1 MLAASSGSATSPQP
15 REPFFGGRETSV
27 REVAVVGGGI
37 IGLSCAWHLL
47 QRGVGVTV
55 WERQHIGAGASWGN
69 AGQLEPSL
77 AVPLPEPSNVRAAL
91 RSLVDRRSAVLLPRR
106 LDRELAA
113 FLRMFL
119 TRSTA
124 RTWRRAVRA
133 QAPLNARALAAY
145 DELVDAGVPVSFT
158 RAPFTSVAADA
169 AEAEGLLREL
179 SALAAGG
186 CPVDH
191 DVLTAD
197 QLHAAEP
204 ITAGARGAVGVRING
219 QRFLD
224 PPRTLEVLADGIRSA
239 GGEIRQGQRV
249 HRVAERGG
257 RVRVEAADDA
267 AESDAVVLA
276 NGAWLSPLG
285 REHGVRLPMHAGRG
299 YSFQVQV
306 PTRPHGMVHFAGP
319 HIACTPFREGVRV
332 SGLMELENPEAGV
345 ISAHADRFRREAER
359 VLPEADWDTA
369 SDMWVGPRPLTGDG
383 LPLIGPTRTPGVYAA
398 GGHGMWGVT
407 LGPLT
412 GRIMAQLLL
421 DGRAE
426 LDLAAFDPRR

>member
-1 MLAASSGSATSPQP
+1 M
-15 REPFFGGRETSV
+15 

-55 WERQHIGAGASWGN
+55 WERQHVGAGASWGN

-91 RSLVDRRSAVLLPRR
+91 RSLVDRDSAVLLPRR
-106 LDRELAA
+106 VDRELAA
-113 FLRMFL
+113 FLRTFL
-119 TRSTA
+119 TRSTT

-133 QAPLNARALAAY
+133 QAPLNARALSAY

-169 AEAEGLLREL
+169 AEADGLLHEL

-186 CPVDH
+186 YRVDH

-197 QLHAAEP
+197 ELHAAEP
-204 ITAGARGAVGVRING
+204 ITAGSRAAVGVRING

-224 PPRTLEVLADGIRSA
+224 PPRTLEVLADGVRSA
-239 GGEIRQGQRV
+239 GGEVREGQQV
-249 HRVAERGG
+249 QRVAERGG
-257 RVRVEAADDA
+257 RVRVDSADDT
-267 AESDAVVLA
+267 AEVDAVVLA

-285 REHGVRLPMHAGRG
+285 REHGVRMPMHAGRG

-306 PTRPHGMVHFAGP
+306 PTRPNGMVHFAGP
-319 HIACTPFREGVRV
+319 RIACTPFRDGVRV
-332 SGLMELENPEAGV
+332 SSLMELEKPDAGV
-345 ISAHADRFRREAER
+345 ISAHAERFRRQAER
-359 VLPEADWDTA
+359 VLPEADWSTA
-369 SDMWVGPRPLTGDG
+369 TDMWVGPRPLTGDG

-412 GRIMAQLLL
+412 GRLVAQLLV
-421 DGRAE
+421 DGHAE
-426 LDLAAFDPRR
+426 VDLAAFDPRR